1 MHARIPCAI
10 ALGLLISGSAAAH
23 DEPGGAEPRS
33 FTRGLSGALFTM
45 SNEAA
50 GNRVFAFPRRADGT
64 LDEPVAYPTG
74 GKGTDDSLGSQGAL
88 ALSDNRRILLVVNAG
103 SNELTS
109 FAVRGSSLEQRDK
122 VASGGVRPI
131 SVAVRGGLV
140 YVLNAGG
147 AGNVSGFFLLPSG
160 SLEPIPGS
168 SQPLTGS
175 GANAAQVELHPDM
188 ATLVVTE
195 KGTNTIDIF
204 DLDRWGRA
212 QPLQRTASAGR
223 TPFGFEFTDRG
234 DLIVSEAATASVSSY
249 SFDRRGDIRLVSG
262 VVPVTQAAPC
272 WVTVSADDRFAFVA
286 NAGSASI
293 SSYTIGRGGRIQLAN
308 PRAGE
313 VGTGST
319 PLDLTV
325 DRSGDHLYVLDRG
338 NTRVAGFDVEKNG
351 DLEMID
357 VAGTLPRF
365 STGLTGY

>member
-1 MHARIPCAI
+1 
-10 ALGLLISGSAAAH
+10 
-23 DEPGGAEPRS
+23 
-33 FTRGLSGALFTM
+33 M

-50 GNRVFAFPRRADGT
+50 GNRVFAFTRRADGT

-74 GKGTDDSLGSQGAL
+74 GAGTDDSLGSQGAL
-88 ALSDNRRILLVVNAG
+88 ALSDNRRILLVVDAG

-109 FAVRGSSLEQRDK
+109 FAVRGAALERRDR
-122 VASGGVRPI
+122 VPSGGVRPV

-140 YVLNAGG
+140 YVLNSGG
-147 AGNVSGFFLLPSG
+147 EGNVSGFFLLPSG

-175 GANAAQVELHPDM
+175 GANAAQVEIHPEL

-195 KGTNTIDIF
+195 RATNTIDVF

-212 QPLQRTASAGR
+212 QPMERVASAGR

-234 DLIVSEAATASVSSY
+234 DLIVSEALSASVSSY
-249 SFDRRGDIRLVSG
+249 SFDRGGDIHLVNG
-262 VVPVTQAAPC
+262 AVPVTQAAPC
-272 WVTVSADDRFAFVA
+272 WVTISADDRFAFVA
-286 NAGSASI
+286 NAGSGSI
-293 SSYTIGRGGRIQLAN
+293 SSYAIGRGGRIELAN

-313 VGTGST
+313 VGAGST
-319 PLDLTV
+319 PLDLKV
-325 DRSGDHLYVLDRG
+325 DRSGEHLYVLDRG
-338 NTRVAGFDVEKNG
+338 NARIAAFDVERNG

-365 STGLTGY
+365 STGLTSY